1 MDDDDPP
8 NVVTSISRHELT
20 AVAQRD
26 LLHWL
31 NQTVQTDYGQITDV
45 NDGIAHLQ
53 ILDAIWPGAS
63 VPLHRL
69 NFHPRTRDDRERN
82 LRVVRQT
89 LQRLRVVEDAPLDV
103 EAIAKGGA
111 SSFSA
116 CNDFLRW
123 CHAVVQRNCPAVSRK
138 YDGHGRRRE
147 AQTRQSRSSPSSANR
162 RKGTPYAGDRW
173 GQTSSFSPTSFSP
186 KGASYLDLYDE
197 PSDTS
202 PSPTMARRE
211 AMYEYVNEREGFVRR
226 RPRPRSAGVRSSAP
240 EFRSNVHTAVTRQL
254 CANRP
259 GSGGALGYA
268 PGSDTEGG
276 ATETERGVGWES
288 RATALRARPATA
300 RVARRSTGLH
310 RWAAKAR
317 AGAGSM
323 KNGENGRRVADSI
336 VEREPNETTAAT
348 APRETTDDEEA
359 RAEEVKDRVSGVPT
373 TPRRVQ
379 STRLSAWANKSR
391 GEVLTPV
398 KSDDTDDTDD
408 TDDDDDDDDDTDH
421 EDLEGDG
428 DEGSGAAPAPVR
440 WSPSQNLADARR
452 ELRLR
457 RSEEIERGARRILI
471 AGAAGARGDETDGDA
486 ADENENENR
495 FENRFGVQYVDDAEA
510 AERRD
515 RIMRETKAE
524 LREIRRR
531 ETERRLERE
540 GVKGAEA
547 ERERVRE
554 LRREQLRRS
563 HGLKEAR
570 SGVVTPAAPVGTANL
585 TVVVEEEETTTTT
598 TTQLATTRSQE
609 ETAAATRRKRADLES
624 LAEYLKWELAREVRA
639 YDAKREEVASLTRER
654 DEAVHRLGLA
664 EARRRMGNLARS

>member
-31 NQTVQTDYGQITDV
+31 NQTLQTDYGQITDV

-53 ILDAIWPGAS
+53 ILDAIWPGSS

-162 RKGTPYAGDRW
+162 RKGTPPAGNGW
-173 GQTSSFSPTSFSP
+173 GPTSSFSPTSFTP

-197 PSDTS
+197 PSDAS

-240 EFRSNVHTAVTRQL
+240 EFRSNVHATTHTRRL
-254 CANRP
+254 GP
-259 GSGGALGYA
+259 SGGALERMSSAGYA
-268 PGSDTEGG
+268 PGDDTEELP
-276 ATETERGVGWES
+276 TETERGVYGS
-288 RATALRARPATA
+288 RATASGARPATA
-300 RVARRSTGLH
+300 RVVRSTGLH

-317 AGAGSM
+317 AGRAGTM
-323 KNGENGRRVADSI
+323 KNGENGRRVTDSI
-336 VEREPNETTAAT
+336 VERETKRET
-348 APRETTDDEEA
+348 APRETTDEEA
-359 RAEEVKDRVSGVPT
+359 RSSEEVKDRVSGVPT

-398 KSDDTDDTDD
+398 KSDDTDDLEGDEGD
-408 TDDDDDDDDDTDH
+408 
-421 EDLEGDG
+421 EGDG
-428 DEGSGAAPAPVR
+428 DEDSGAAPAPVGLSDNLSDNL
-440 WSPSQNLADARR
+440 SPSQNLADARR

-457 RSEEIERGARRILI
+457 RSEEVELGARRILI
-471 AGAAGARGDETDGDA
+471 AGGPAPRGDEHTDGDA
-486 ADENENENR
+486 EDDGTR
-495 FENRFGVQYVDDAEA
+495 GVVLGSRVLLYESFEA

-540 GVKGAEA
+540 GAESAEA
-547 ERERVRE
+547 ERERARE

-563 HGLKEAR
+563 HGLKEGNGA
-570 SGVVTPAAPVGTANL
+570 GVVTQVAAPVGTANL
-585 TVVVEEEETTTTT
+585 TVVVEEEEETTTTT
-598 TTQLATTRSQE
+598 KPATTRLEE

-639 YDAKREEVASLTRER
+639 YDATREEVAGLTRER

-664 EARRRMGNLARS
+664 EARRRMGNLAA

>member
-8 NVVTSISRHELT
+8 NVVTSISRHELM

-31 NQTVQTDYGQITDV
+31 NQTLQTDYGQITDV

-162 RKGTPYAGDRW
+162 REGTPPAGNRW
-173 GQTSSFSPTSFSP
+173 GPTSSFSRTSFSP

-202 PSPTMARRE
+202 PSLTMARRE
-211 AMYEYVNEREGFVRR
+211 ATYEYVNEREGFVRR

-240 EFRSNVHTAVTRQL
+240 EFRSNVHARTIRGWDHPRL
-254 CANRP
+254 GP
-259 GSGGALGYA
+259 PGGALERSSFAGYA
-268 PGSDTEGG
+268 PGDDTEG
-276 ATETERGVGWES
+276 ATETERGVRES
-288 RATALRARPATA
+288 RTTASGARPATA
-300 RVARRSTGLH
+300 RVVRSTGLH

-317 AGAGSM
+317 AGAGMM
-323 KNGENGRRVADSI
+323 KNGEKSRRVTDSI
-336 VEREPNETTAAT
+336 VERETNET
-348 APRETTDDEEA
+348 APRETTDEEA
-359 RAEEVKDRVSGVPT
+359 RSEEVKDRVSGVPT

-398 KSDDTDDTDD
+398 KSDDTDDDD
-408 TDDDDDDDDDTDH
+408 TDDEDLDDL

-428 DEGSGAAPAPVR
+428 DESSGAASAPVGR
-440 WSPSQNLADARR
+440 SPSQNLADARR

-457 RSEEIERGARRILI
+457 RSEDVELGARRILI
-471 AGAAGARGDETDGDA
+471 AGRAAPRGDETDGDA
-486 ADENENENR
+486 DDDETR
-495 FENRFGVQYVDDAEA
+495 GVVLGSRVLYESFEA

-540 GVKGAEA
+540 GAASAEA
-547 ERERVRE
+547 ERERARE

-570 SGVVTPAAPVGTANL
+570 AGVVTPAAPVGTADDDKKNTANL
-585 TVVVEEEETTTTT
+585 TVVVEEEETTTT
-598 TTQLATTRSQE
+598 QGLATTRLEE
-609 ETAAATRRKRADLES
+609 ETSAATRRKRADLQS

-639 YDAKREEVASLTRER
+639 YEAKREEAADLTRER

-664 EARRRMGNLARS
+664 EARRRMGKLAA

>member
-31 NQTVQTDYGQITDV
+31 NQTLQTDYGQITDV
-45 NDGIAHLQ
+45 NDGIAYLQ

-138 YDGHGRRRE
+138 YDGHGRRRQ

-162 RKGTPYAGDRW
+162 RRGTPPAGDRW
-173 GQTSSFSPTSFSP
+173 ETTSSFSPTSTP
-186 KGASYLDLYDE
+186 KGATYLDLYDE
-197 PSDTS
+197 PSDAS

-211 AMYEYVNEREGFVRR
+211 AMYEYINEREGFVRR

-240 EFRSNVHTAVTRQL
+240 EFRSNVHATATATAKR
-254 CANRP
+254 
-259 GSGGALGYA
+259 SGGALERSSAAGYA
-268 PGSDTEGG
+268 PGDDTEG
-276 ATETERGVGWES
+276 ATETERGGVSEP
-288 RATALRARPATA
+288 RATASRARPATA
-300 RVARRSTGLH
+300 RVARSTGLH

-317 AGAGSM
+317 AGAGTV
-323 KNGENGRRVADSI
+323 KNGENVRRVDSI
-336 VEREPNETTAAT
+336 VEREPNETTNETPNETPNET
-348 APRETTDDEEA
+348 ADETARSEEA
-359 RAEEVKDRVSGVPT
+359 KDLVGGVPT

-398 KSDDTDDTDD
+398 KSDDTDDDD
-408 TDDDDDDDDDTDH
+408 TDDDDDDDGDH
-421 EDLEGDG
+421 EDYGDHG
-428 DEGSGAAPAPVR
+428 YEGSVVAPAPVR
-440 WSPSQNLADARR
+440 RSPSQNLADARR

-457 RSEEIERGARRILI
+457 RSEEVERGARRILV
-471 AGAAGARGDETDGDA
+471 AGAADRGPGDETDGTS
-486 ADENENENR
+486 ADENENR
-495 FENRFGVQYVDDAEA
+495 GVVLGVRVDEAEA
-510 AERRD
+510 AERRE

-540 GVKGAEA
+540 AAASAEA
-547 ERERVRE
+547 ERTRARE

-570 SGVVTPAAPVGTANL
+570 PAGAATPAAPVGTANL
-585 TVVVEEEETTTTT
+585 IVVVEETTTSTTT
-598 TTQLATTRSQE
+598 TTQLATTRSE
-609 ETAAATRRKRADLES
+609 EETATAAATRRKRADLES

-639 YDAKREEVASLTRER
+639 YDAKREEVAGLTRER

-664 EARRRMGNLARS
+664 EARRRMGNLAA